1 MICLH
6 LIEIICKYGIIKKM
20 KNLRVL
26 SIGWENTQQNSRYVN
41 FWGKL
46 KIVGWDD
53 KSAASTLRHYCR
65 LAEPT

>member
-26 SIGWENTQQNSRYVN
+26 SIGWENTQQNSRNPHYEQ
-41 FWGKL
+41 KR
-46 KIVGWDD
+46 KIMG
-53 KSAASTLRHYCR
+53 
-65 LAEPT
+65 

>member
-26 SIGWENTQQNSRYVN
+26 SIGWENTQQNSRNINLWVKPKIMD
-41 FWGKL
+41 WDGKFTVSL
-46 KIVGWDD
+46 
-53 KSAASTLRHYCR
+53 ASNYIR
-65 LAEPT
+65 LAEVI